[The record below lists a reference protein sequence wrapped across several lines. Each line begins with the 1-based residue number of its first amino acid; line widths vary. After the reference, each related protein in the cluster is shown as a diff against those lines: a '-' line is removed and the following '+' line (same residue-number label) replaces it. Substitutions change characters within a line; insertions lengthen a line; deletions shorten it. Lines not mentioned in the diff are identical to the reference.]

1 MITYKETTPN
11 KKNKEKTY
19 HSVAGVLLLVV
30 CVHKGAPRRLASG
43 LQQQLPTATKTIHI
57 ADELLAVVVKSNRH
71 ELHHLQTDLTHVQ
84 ILSRAT
90 AGDVTHNVGQECRLQ
105 LHTSEGRSRKISE

>member
-30 CVHKGAPRRLASG
+30 CVHKGAPMRLASG

-57 ADELLAVVVKSNRH
+57 ADKLLAIIVEGSRY
-71 ELHHLQTDLTHVQ
+71 ERHHLLADIVQ
-84 ILSRAT
+84 IQLFIRT
-90 AGDVTHNVGQECRLQ
+90 VMGDVRHDIIDERRLHLQ
-105 LHTSEGRSRKISE
+105 RQTEHR